1 MKEEGLFLL
10 SCLQQTLSAAALVEV
25 LNAHK
30 SLLLK
35 KVPCSENDLN
45 KHTDPEYYPPWVQLT
60 FLKMEQS
67 RQRR

>member
-1 MKEEGLFLL
+1 MLVAEAFDEGRRPFFLF

-35 KVPCSENDLN
+35 KKKGSL
-45 KHTDPEYYPPWVQLT
+45 Q
-60 FLKMEQS
+60 
-67 RQRR
+67 